1 MRAIKWLTKVTRRFF
16 WMAST
21 RVRSI
26 EAAVRELV
34 RSGAAGWEDTVASKR
49 WLNEDDIAAV
59 IIFSSSYPL
68 VLQQSY
74 WAFGKLV
81 TYVIM

>member
-1 MRAIKWLTKVTRRFF
+1 MCPCLVVRTIKWLTKVTRRFF

-34 RSGAAGWEDTVASKR
+34 RSGAAGDTVASKR
-49 WLNEDDIAAV
+49 WLEEDDIAAV
-59 IIFSSSYPL
+59 IMFSSVGLHNFP
-68 VLQQSY
+68 
-74 WAFGKLV
+74 
-81 TYVIM
+81 

>member
-1 MRAIKWLTKVTRRFF
+1 MCKRKPKVSKSMCPCLVVRTIKWLTKVTRRFF

-34 RSGAAGWEDTVASKR
+34 RSEAPGVTVASKR
-49 WLNEDDIAAV
+49 WLDEDDIATV
-59 IIFSSSYPL
+59 IIFSSIG
-68 VLQQSY
+68 LQK
-74 WAFGKLV
+74 FL
-81 TYVIM
+81 

>member
-1 MRAIKWLTKVTRRFF
+1 MCPCLVVRTIKWLTKVTRRFF

-34 RSGAAGWEDTVASKR
+34 RSGAAGDTVASKR
-49 WLNEDDIAAV
+49 WLEEDDIAAV
-59 IIFSSSYPL
+59 IMFSS
-68 VLQQSY
+68 VGLQN
-74 WAFGKLV
+74 FP
-81 TYVIM
+81 